1 MKRLALLF
9 VTCIA
14 LIGSGAAV
22 AQTPTADTVVTIAEI
37 PELGQFLADAEGMTL
52 YIFTND
58 EVDTGVSVCNG
69 DRAVNRPRFFLADA
83 TLPDGVAGELT

>member
-9 VTCIA
+9 VACIA
-14 LIGSGAAV
+14 LVASGVAV
-22 AQTPTADTVVTIAEI
+22 AQTPAADTVVTIAET

-58 EVDTGVSVCNG
+58 EVDSGVSVCNG
-69 DRAVNRPRFFLADA
+69 DCAVNWPPFYA
-83 TLPDGVAGELT
+83 